1 MYQVVQRSLQHAEH
15 EKSRMQRLCRHQQL
29 SLLALKLLLRSQ
41 QHDQEQGLGQGVGP
55 GLGIGLG
62 PDLEGDREVGEDEG
76 KIQGGEGGVSR
87 EDKHLR
93 Y

>member
-41 QHDQEQGLGQGVGP
+41 QHGQEQGLGQ
-55 GLGIGLG
+55 GLG

-87 EDKHLR
+87 EDKHHR